1 MISLARFDRI
11 VDIPLSCP
19 QVALKARSSI
29 LVATISLT
37 IGQKMCIRWL
47 GAKIVKMPN
56 TASPLKV
63 NSNLG
68 LIYVGVYSGDL
79 DDVKRPT
86 GVSLIQMAMNQVTP
100 KRMNPFHFRNFTSP
114 DTYSVFVVNN
124 TSNLDFDVV
133 VTGSAKLYL
142 D

>member
-1 MISLARFDRI
+1 
-11 VDIPLSCP
+11 VE
-19 QVALKARSSI
+19 LKARSSI
-29 LVATISLT
+29 LIATINLT
-37 IGQKMCIRWL
+37 IGQKMRIRWL
-47 GAKIVKMPN
+47 GAKIVKMLN
-56 TASPLKV
+56 VASPLKV

-86 GVSLIQMAMNQVTP
+86 GVSLVQMAVNQTTL
-100 KRMNPFHFRNFTSP
+100 KQMNPFHFRNFTSP
-114 DTYSVFVVNN
+114 GTYSMFVTNN